1 MGCGGSK
8 DGLEAPQAPLNH
20 FMVGL
25 GIEKLDSLFADAS
38 KVIEEIEALRVV
50 IVDNRDNLII
60 STGACSFVDPKISQ
74 CILGL
79 LWKLSADNKGKFID
93 AGFDFDTNSLCL
105 KATSANNSSDA
116 VKAIDELN
124 VYLPGLAAIP
134 EKLNELAEKIGEFCK
149 NSFDDPTAIFDE
161 LSKTFSDNP
170 LRIPGK
176 LMDCKKNIVLVK
188 NAVQTANK
196 CREELTNTLAFFKD
210 IKNLISADKLVS
222 IDEIGSK
229 AHKAK
234 HTKPYEICWNYMT
247 DVKERFGK
255 KAEEGVKKWD
265 GMKLKKKSVK
275 ASYKLA
281 PKVAAK
287 PQGKSEKKKEKKEKK
302 EGEEQAENNEENNEE
317 KAAENEGGNAG
328 AEAGDAGAE
337 AGDAGANDE

>member
-25 GIEKLDSLFADAS
+25 GMEKLDGLFAEAS
-38 KVIEEIEALRVV
+38 KVIEEIEELRVV
-50 IVDNRDNLII
+50 IVDKKDDLVI
-60 STGACSFVDPKISQ
+60 STGACSFSDPKISH

-79 LWKLSADNKGKFID
+79 LWKLSADNSGKFLD
-93 AGFDFDTNSLCL
+93 AGFDFDASSLSIKL
-105 KATSANNSSDA
+105 TGSKNSSDA
-116 VKAIDELN
+116 VKAIDEVN
-124 VYLPGLAAIP
+124 AYVSGLRAIP
-134 EKLNELAEKIGEFCK
+134 EKLSQLADKISEFCK
-149 NSFDDPTAIFDE
+149 NSFEDPTAIFDE
-161 LSKTFSDNP
+161 LSKSLSGNP
-170 LRIPGK
+170 FKIPGK

-188 NAVQTANK
+188 NAVATANK
-196 CREELTNTLAFFKD
+196 LREELTNTLSFFKD

-229 AHKAK
+229 ANKAK

-275 ASYKLA
+275 QSFKSA
-281 PKVAAK
+281 PKAETKA
-287 PQGKSEKKKEKKEKK
+287 QGQSEKKQEKNKK
-302 EGEEQAENNEENNEE
+302 KDEEGEEKQAEE
-317 KAAENEGGNAG
+317 KAAENDG
-328 AEAGDAGAE
+328 GDAGAG
-337 AGDAGANDE
+337 ADAGGNDE